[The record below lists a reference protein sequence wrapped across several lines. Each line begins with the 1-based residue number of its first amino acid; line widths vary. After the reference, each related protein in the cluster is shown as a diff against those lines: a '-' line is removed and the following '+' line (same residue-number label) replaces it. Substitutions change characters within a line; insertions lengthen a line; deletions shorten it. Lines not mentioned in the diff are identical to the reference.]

1 MNTNLDI
8 SRYCELMEAVKKR
21 IEVVLFFEQRQGSA
35 LYVPSTIESVYL
47 QFRKILEL
55 IAMASLVANKEIYSR
70 ESANFAKHWNAR
82 RMLKSL
88 ERLNPDFYPNP
99 IVEDGRELVEK
110 TDGYLTKGAFITLY
124 SACGAIMHTENP
136 YGTRIDYDDY
146 LSKMVGWREAILGL
160 LNNHKIHL
168 LDDPNMYVIHM
179 KEARDGKVHGYTFA
193 PVPPD
198 EQPST

>member
-1 MNTNLDI
+1 MNTVPNI
-8 SRYCELMEAVKKR
+8 SRYCELMEIIKKR

-55 IAMASLVANKEIYSR
+55 IAMASLVANKEVYSR
-70 ESANFAKHWNAR
+70 EFANFATHWNAR
-82 RMLKSL
+82 KIFESV

-99 IVEDGRELVEK
+99 IVEDGGKLVDK
-110 TDGYLTKGAFITLY
+110 TDGYLTKEDFITLY
-124 SACGAIMHTENP
+124 RACGAIMHTENP
-136 YGTRIDYDDY
+136 YGTKIDYDDY
-146 LSKMVGWREAILGL
+146 LFKMVGWREAIIGL
-160 LNNHKIHL
+160 LNNHKIRL
-168 LDDPNMYVIHM
+168 LHDPNIYVIHM
-179 KEARDGKVHGYTFA
+179 QEARDDKVHGYTFA